1 MTPSRSHRTI
11 PAAVKV
17 AVVALLFLAA
27 CSGGGDS
34 SARRSASRA
43 RVCAQP
49 QDSATFQ
56 AILAYIK
63 DSSPY
68 PQRFLS
74 AAGTDSALPD
84 VGVAALQEKGPTYF
98 YPGDSAS
105 RAKVLKRMDDMGPYT
120 SLLVAWRGIRL
131 DTDTTVIVRLSGG
144 YLGGKFH
151 GTPAVPRAFTF
162 ACEQGRWKLRRAD
175 EEKAS

>member
-1 MTPSRSHRTI
+1 MTVTRSPRTI

-17 AVVALLFLAA
+17 AIVTVLFLAA
-27 CSGGGDS
+27 CSGGES
-34 SARRSASRA
+34 SARRTAARA
-43 RVCAQP
+43 RPCVQP

-98 YPGDSAS
+98 YPGDSVS

-120 SLLVAWRGIRL
+120 SLLVSWRGIRQDSDSTL
-131 DTDTTVIVRLSGG
+131 VVRLSGG

-151 GTPAVPRAFTF
+151 GTPSVPRAFTF
-162 ACEQGRWKLRRAD
+162 ACEQGRWKLRRTD

>member
-1 MTPSRSHRTI
+1 MTPARRHRTV
-11 PAAVKV
+11 PAPARV
-17 AVVALLFLAA
+17 AIATVLFLAA
-27 CSGGGDS
+27 CSGGES
-34 SARRSASRA
+34 SARRTASRPRA
-43 RVCAQP
+43 CAQP

-63 DSSPY
+63 SSSPY

-84 VGVAALQEKGPTYF
+84 IGVAALQEKGPTYF
-98 YPGDSAS
+98 YPGDSVS

-120 SLLVAWRGIRL
+120 SLLVSWRGIRR
-131 DTDTTVIVRLSGG
+131 DTDSTVVVRLSGG

-151 GTPAVPRAFTF
+151 GQPAVPRAFTF
-162 ACEQGRWKLRRAD
+162 ACEQGRWKLRRTD

>member
-1 MTPSRSHRTI
+1 MTATRSHRTI

-17 AVVALLFLAA
+17 AIVTVLFLAA

-34 SARRSASRA
+34 PARRTSARA
-43 RVCAQP
+43 CAQP
-49 QDSATFQ
+49 QDSATFK

-63 DSSPY
+63 ESSPY

-84 VGVAALQEKGPTYF
+84 VGIAALQEKGPTYF
-98 YPGDSAS
+98 YPGDSLS

-120 SLLVAWRGIRL
+120 SLLVSWRGIRR
-131 DTDTTVIVRLSGG
+131 DSDTTVVVRLGGG

-151 GTPAVPRAFTF
+151 GQPAVPRAFTF
-162 ACEQGRWKLRRAD
+162 ACEQGRWKLRRTD